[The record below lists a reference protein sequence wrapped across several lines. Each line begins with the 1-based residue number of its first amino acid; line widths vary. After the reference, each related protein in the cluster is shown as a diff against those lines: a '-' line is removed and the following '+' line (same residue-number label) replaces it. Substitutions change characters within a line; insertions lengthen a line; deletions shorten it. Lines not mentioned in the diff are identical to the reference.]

1 MIEHSQEQVNIKEQ
15 WERYIRLI
23 IEIVDESKKR
33 EKENKCID
41 ILGSKMVEN
50 KKTDIIS

>member
-1 MIEHSQEQVNIKEQ
+1 MIEHSQEQLNIKEQ

-33 EKENKCID
+33 EKERECLD
-41 ILGSKMVEN
+41 ISESMMVE
-50 KKTDIIS
+50 KRKSKIIS